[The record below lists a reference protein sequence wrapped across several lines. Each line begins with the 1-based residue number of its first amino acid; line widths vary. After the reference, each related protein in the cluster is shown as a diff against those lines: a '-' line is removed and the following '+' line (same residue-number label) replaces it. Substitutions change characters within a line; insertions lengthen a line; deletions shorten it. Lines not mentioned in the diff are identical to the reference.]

1 MSSTTENKALLSI
14 MLAFALQGTDT
25 TDGVVAASS
34 GINLGP
40 DNLSSSSHFSAL
52 ALKCVSSAVEEYE
65 DEPLSMRLLQA
76 LVLTTHWLLIRNVRG
91 KALRYLGLCVSSAY
105 ELNLHLIDF
114 GQDSQ
119 TPNTSNPTQ
128 WSENEEKRRV
138 WWAIWEMDVF
148 ASVIR
153 RCPTT
158 IDWFQNETFL
168 PAEDGKWF
176 SNKPQQSCRLETDV
190 VQRWKVLS
198 ATENRSP
205 KAWFIVVNS
214 LMKDAQKITSP
225 KGVEKDLGVEREIL
239 VASSDRPSER
249 HDPSGRSDAED
260 AVKPLWMVQN
270 SLKCSMMALPDMLR
284 YEHQFLDFGT
294 KEIESK
300 EMSRCRRLHS
310 SIYSIHIMYQLA
322 KLMIYKYYIFRTG
335 LRWPNLLAGSQGF
348 RRQSRGVPLFE
359 KSPSHALPSTAEFN
373 AFEQYFETADDI
385 MVIIRRSSINHFKFV
400 NPFLANI
407 TWLAGAV
414 QLLHRGLV
422 PKASSDRDVIQSNLE
437 LLILTYNQFASY
449 WNMSTIM
456 QKNFETLEF
465 ELSKLHRQSQK
476 GNRSYDDPLAT
487 PLSNTGYNHLKPHR
501 NDLEISPSQ
510 ETAIFPAEHHP
521 ASRGESIALQGVNA

>member
-1 MSSTTENKALLSI
+1 MSSTTESKALLSI

-52 ALKCVSSAVEEYE
+52 ALKYVSSAVEEYE

-91 KALRYLGLCVSSAY
+91 KALRYLGLCISSAY

-114 GQDSQ
+114 GQNSQ
-119 TPNTSNPTQ
+119 SPNTSNPTQ

-148 ASVIR
+148 ASVMR

-168 PAEDGKWF
+168 PAEDGRWF
-176 SNKPQQSCRLETDV
+176 SNEPQRSCRLETDV

-214 LMKDAQKITSP
+214 LMKNAQKITSP

-239 VASSDRPSER
+239 VASSDRA
-249 HDPSGRSDAED
+249 SGRHESSGQSDAED

-270 SLKCSMMALPDMLR
+270 SLTCSMMALPDILR
-284 YEHQFLDFGT
+284 YEHQSLDFGT
-294 KEIESK
+294 KETES
-300 EMSRCRRLHS
+300 EAMSRCRRLHS
-310 SIYSIHIMYQLA
+310 SIYSIHIMSQLA

-335 LRWPNLLAGSQGF
+335 LRWPNLLAGISGIFGANQEACL
-348 RRQSRGVPLFE
+348 SSK
-359 KSPSHALPSTAEFN
+359 KSPNYALPSTAEFN

-385 MVIIRRSSINHFKFV
+385 MDHYSAF
-400 NPFLANI
+400 
-407 TWLAGAV
+407 
-414 QLLHRGLV
+414 
-422 PKASSDRDVIQSNLE
+422 
-437 LLILTYNQFASY
+437 
-449 WNMSTIM
+449 
-456 QKNFETLEF
+456 
-465 ELSKLHRQSQK
+465 
-476 GNRSYDDPLAT
+476 
-487 PLSNTGYNHLKPHR
+487 
-501 NDLEISPSQ
+501 
-510 ETAIFPAEHHP
+510 
-521 ASRGESIALQGVNA
+521 